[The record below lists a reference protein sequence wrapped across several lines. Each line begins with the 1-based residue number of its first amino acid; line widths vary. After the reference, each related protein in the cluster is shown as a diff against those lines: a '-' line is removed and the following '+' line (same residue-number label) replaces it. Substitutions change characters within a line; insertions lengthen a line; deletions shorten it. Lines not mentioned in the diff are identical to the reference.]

1 MSHRRSFGR
10 SRLHHVLSCVILLG
24 GVAACSG
31 SDDSRANT
39 SSATASTDP
48 TDSTANGSPPRAD
61 GAAHTSASRTMAAV
75 KAPDLS
81 PLANLLSVAP
91 GVFSGAM
98 PRGDAG
104 FAGLQALGVRTII
117 SVDAAAPDLERARA
131 LGIRYVHVPTRYAT
145 ITEAEQAAV
154 ARAIAEADGPVFVHC
169 HHGKHRGPAA
179 VAAAM
184 RCLDRL
190 SPEDAEA
197 FITRAGTSPN
207 YPGLWAAVREATP
220 RDTATLEA
228 LAPVLAERA
237 EPDSFAAAMA
247 DADRHWDHLKLLAA
261 RGWEPDPD
269 HPDLA
274 PAAEAG
280 ILADLFRTMAEQVE
294 ARAYGRG
301 FVAELERSAAEAA
314 ALERSLDASPR
325 DLLAA
330 GAAFAEIGD
339 ACRSC
344 HRVHRD
350 SE

>member
-1 MSHRRSFGR
+1 MIRPHALRVSAIL
-10 SRLHHVLSCVILLG
+10 RLAIPTLGLAGLLCG
-24 GVAACSG
+24 PIACSEG
-31 SDDSRANT
+31 ETDRDAGPAD
-39 SSATASTDP
+39 ATT
-48 TDSTANGSPPRAD
+48 TAIGTGETGSPATRAED
-61 GAAHTSASRTMAAV
+61 APAV

-104 FAGLQALGVRTII
+104 FAGLEALGVRTII

-131 LGIRYVHVPTRYAT
+131 LGIRYVHVPTRYAS

-179 VAAAM
+179 VAAAL

-197 FITRAGTSPN
+197 FMTRAGTSPS
-207 YPGLWAAVREATP
+207 YPGLWDAVRRATP
-220 RDTATLEA
+220 RDAATLAA
-228 LAPVLAERA
+228 LAPELPERA
-237 EPDSFAAAMA
+237 EPDSFVAAMA

-261 RGWEPDPD
+261 RGWEPDPE

-301 FVAELERSAAEAA
+301 FIAELERSAAMASDLGE
-314 ALERSLDASPR
+314 SLARTPR
-325 DLLAA
+325 DLVAA
-330 GAAFAEIGD
+330 DAAVGEIGE

-344 HRVHRD
+344 HRAHRD
-350 SE
+350 TE